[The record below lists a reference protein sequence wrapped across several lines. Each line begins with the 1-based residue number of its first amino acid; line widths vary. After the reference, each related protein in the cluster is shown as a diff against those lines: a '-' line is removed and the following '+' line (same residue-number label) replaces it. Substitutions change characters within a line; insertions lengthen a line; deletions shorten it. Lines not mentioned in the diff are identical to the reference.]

1 MEISLFS
8 FFLSSVLS
16 WSLNLI
22 HESTCRLQ
30 VETINKPVTI
40 KFVLEAQTISYW
52 NFSRK
57 VNKVLNQ
64 LLMNLPNRVSFELIF
79 LFLCTVF
86 LNYLD

>member
-1 MEISLFS
+1 
-8 FFLSSVLS
+8 
-16 WSLNLI
+16 
-22 HESTCRLQ
+22 
-30 VETINKPVTI
+30 VTI